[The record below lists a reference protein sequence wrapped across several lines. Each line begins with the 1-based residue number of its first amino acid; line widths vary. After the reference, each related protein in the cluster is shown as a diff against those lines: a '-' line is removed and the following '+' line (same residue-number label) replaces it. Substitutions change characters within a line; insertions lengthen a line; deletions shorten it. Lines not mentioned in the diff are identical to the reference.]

1 MDVSRVESYL
11 PKDRD
16 FHDRMKAVERKMFA
30 EGERE
35 RKELKSM
42 IKSKSVV
49 IEESKRSLQA
59 KSEKLDILKSKL
71 KRRALDAQK
80 LVNKAMQVVDTDRT
94 SMLNKLQDANIK
106 VFSLLNVPVSEI

>member
-1 MDVSRVESYL
+1 MESYL

-16 FHDRMKAVERKMFA
+16 FQDRLKAAERKMFA

-35 RKELKSM
+35 RKELRYM

-59 KSEKLDILKSKL
+59 KSEKLDALKSKL

-80 LVNKAMQVVDTDRT
+80 LVNKAMEVDADQAN
-94 SMLNKLQDANIK
+94 MLTKL
-106 VFSLLNVPVSEI
+106 

>member
-1 MDVSRVESYL
+1 MDVSREESYL

-16 FHDRMKAVERKMFA
+16 FQDRLKAVERKMFA
-30 EGERE
+30 EGEKE
-35 RKELKSM
+35 RKELRSM

-59 KSEKLDILKSKL
+59 KSEKLDVLKSKL

-80 LVNKAMQVVDTDRT
+80 LVNKAMEVIDADRT